1 MELSELSL
9 FSSELTHFKCD
20 YLDSG
25 WRVGEAVSVQTN
37 DNGYIIR
44 QGNSVCFGNAVG
56 HRERIALQVQ
66 RGLTLWVLR
75 NRSREA
81 LYLQSLDL
89 VEHVQ
94 LDMLIHV
101 DEAVAE
107 DLAYKGEIPTPEVTV
122 AADWLSDK
130 FISFLDISNKK
141 TDCIFIGCFENA
153 SSDSFVLF
161 GADWRATVK
170 RDAGVLKVVHVTRLN
185 RVSARV
191 AMIAGRISFQ
201 DGSVAI
207 QLQSEGQRALLDA
220 ALRNNDSYLRLW
232 QEYGAL
238 EWEQARDCAR
248 ELGSLRYKN
257 AEHGEGESWEWILR
271 VDPTQLA
278 NFRKRWIALGLSST
292 TQMELGDGE
301 PDFGAEGE
309 DGGARTD
316 KVRWRPVRGELRFE
330 RDRVV

>member
-20 YLDSG
+20 DLDSG
-25 WRVGEAVSVQTN
+25 WRVGEAVSVQAN
-37 DNGYIIR
+37 DDGYIIR

-56 HRERIALQVQ
+56 HHERIALQVQ

-107 DLAYKGEIPTPEVTV
+107 DLEYKGEIPTPEVTV

-141 TDCIFIGCFENA
+141 TDCIFIGYFENA

-170 RDAGVLKVVHVTRLN
+170 RDAGVLKVVRVTRLN

-238 EWEQARDCAR
+238 EWEQARDAR
-248 ELGSLRYKN
+248 GNSAPFATRMLSL
-257 AEHGEGESWEWILR
+257 
-271 VDPTQLA
+271 
-278 NFRKRWIALGLSST
+278 
-292 TQMELGDGE
+292 
-301 PDFGAEGE
+301 
-309 DGGARTD
+309 
-316 KVRWRPVRGELRFE
+316 VRGKFGNGY
-330 RDRVV
+330 

>member
-20 YLDSG
+20 DLDSG
-25 WRVGEAVSVQTN
+25 WRVGEAVSVQAN
-37 DNGYIIR
+37 DDGYIIR

-56 HRERIALQVQ
+56 HHERIALQVQ

-107 DLAYKGEIPTPEVTV
+107 DLEYKGEIPTPEVTV

-141 TDCIFIGCFENA
+141 TDCIFIGYFENA

-170 RDAGVLKVVHVTRLN
+170 RDAGVLKVVRVTRLN

-191 AMIAGRISFQ
+191 AMIAAGSPFRMVALPYSFRVKGSARSWMQHCAIMIATYAYGRSM
-201 DGSVAI
+201 V
-207 QLQSEGQRALLDA
+207 R
-220 ALRNNDSYLRLW
+220 
-232 QEYGAL
+232 L

-248 ELGSLRYKN
+248 ELGSVRYKN
-257 AEHGEGESWEWILR
+257 AELGEGG
-271 VDPTQLA
+271 
-278 NFRKRWIALGLSST
+278 NLGMDIKS
-292 TQMELGDGE
+292 
-301 PDFGAEGE
+301 
-309 DGGARTD
+309 
-316 KVRWRPVRGELRFE
+316 
-330 RDRVV
+330 